1 MASCFVVA
9 RAAAR
14 PAQVARSSKVR
25 QLAAR
30 APYRA
35 MYFHT
40 RQSIMAAAA
49 EAEEAVV
56 EEEEEVVEEVEEEDV
71 PSSSFAAKLAK
82 LQAAEGAPA
91 PDAQFALNFL
101 WLDKNIAVA
110 VDQVFGQGQRSPVTE
125 YFFWPRKDAWEE
137 LKATLDTRGWIGER
151 EKVLLLNTTTE
162 VINYWQDENKHSLEE
177 ARAAFPGCKFQ
188 GS

>member
-1 MASCFVVA
+1 MASIVVA

-14 PAQVARSSKVR
+14 PVQAARSSSR
-25 QLAAR
+25 PQAR
-30 APYRA
+30 AAFRAPARA

-40 RQSIMAAAA
+40 RQSIIAMAA
-49 EAEEAVV
+49 ETEEAVED
-56 EEEEEVVEEVEEEDV
+56 EEEFADDVDEV
-71 PSSSFAAKLAK
+71 PSSTFAEKLAK
-82 LQAAEGAPA
+82 LQAAEGVPA
-91 PDAQFALNFL
+91 TPAEFALNFL

-137 LKATLDTRGWIGER
+137 LKAALDARSWIGER
-151 EKVLLLNTTTE
+151 EKVLLLNQCTE
-162 VINYWQDENKHSLEE
+162 VINYWQDENKHSLDQ
-177 ARAAFPGCKFQ
+177 AREKFPNCKFS